1 METGTGSTNKKQQE
15 VEQEKVIFLTS
26 PFSSIATGNPSPYVW
41 ATFNP
46 E

>member
-1 METGTGSTNKKQQE
+1 METGTGSRSKKTTGSRTG
-15 VEQEKVIFLTS
+15 KGYILNLSLYIT
-26 PFSSIATGNPSPYVW
+26 TGNPSPFVW